1 MLTRL
6 LIFLCF
12 FNFISSQSYSQNYK
26 KATKFYKEGNE
37 EIKAVNN
44 INFSIKENEK
54 VVIYGRSGSGKS
66 TLLNLLSGLDVYS
79 DGEISYKNYKYDN
92 QHKQLTQ
99 LRKESMGF
107 VYQFHHLLKEFTSIE
122 NVALGSMIL
131 GENKKRSLE
140 KASDIL
146 NKFGLTERLNHFPSQ
161 LSGGEKQ
168 RVAMARALINKPDL
182 IFLDEPTGNLD
193 KESGINILNILK
205 DLNNQGKT
213 VIMITHNQEHASMF
227 KKVIELVDGK
237 IVNQ

>member
-1 MLTRL
+1 MNNL
-6 LIFLCF
+6 LEA
-12 FNFISSQSYSQNYK
+12 K
-26 KATKFYKEGNE
+26 KLSKFYKEGDE
-37 EIKAVNN
+37 EVKAVNK
-44 INFSIKENEK
+44 IDFFIKENEK
-54 VVIYGRSGSGKS
+54 IVIYGRSGSGKS
-66 TLLNLLSGLDVYS
+66 TLLNLLSGLDTYS
-79 DGEISYKNYKYDN
+79 DGEISYKNYRYDN
-92 QHKQLTQ
+92 QQKQLTQ

-146 NKFGLTERLNHFPSQ
+146 NKFGLSKRLNHFPSQ

-193 KESGINILNILK
+193 KDTSKEVISYLNQLANEFKSSIIVATHDPEFRNFSDKILTMDSG
-205 DLNNQGKT
+205 
-213 VIMITHNQEHASMF
+213 VF
-227 KKVIELVDGK
+227 V
-237 IVNQ
+237 

>member
-1 MLTRL
+1 MNNL
-6 LIFLCF
+6 LEAKNL
-12 FNFISSQSYSQNYK
+12 S
-26 KATKFYKEGNE
+26 KFYKEGNE

-44 INFSIKENEK
+44 IDFSIKENEK
-54 VVIYGRSGSGKS
+54 IVIYGRSGSGKS
-66 TLLNLLSGLDVYS
+66 TLLNLLSGLDIYS

-92 QHKQLTQ
+92 QHRQLTQ

-122 NVALGSMIL
+122 NVALGSMIS
-131 GENKKRSLE
+131 GDNKKRSLE

-146 NKFGLTERLNHFPSQ
+146 DRFGLSERLNHFPSQ

-193 KESGINILNILK
+193 KETSKEVINY
-205 DLNNQGKT
+205 LNNLANEYKSSII
-213 VIMITHNQEHASMF
+213 VATHDPEFRNFS
-227 KKVIELVDGK
+227 DK
-237 IVNQ
+237 ILTMDSGVFV

>member
-1 MLTRL
+1 MNNL
-6 LIFLCF
+6 LEA
-12 FNFISSQSYSQNYK
+12 K
-26 KATKFYKEGNE
+26 KLSKFYKEGDE
-37 EIKAVNN
+37 EVKAVNK
-44 INFSIKENEK
+44 IDFSIKENEK
-54 VVIYGRSGSGKS
+54 IVIYGRSGSGKS
-66 TLLNLLSGLDVYS
+66 TLLNLLSGLDAYS

-99 LRKESMGF
+99 LRKGSMGF

-131 GENKKRSLE
+131 GENKRRSLE

-146 NKFGLTERLNHFPSQ
+146 NKFGLSERLDHFPSQ

-193 KESGINILNILK
+193 KDTSKEVISYLNQLANEFKSSIIVATHDPEFRNFSDKILTMDSG
-205 DLNNQGKT
+205 
-213 VIMITHNQEHASMF
+213 VF
-227 KKVIELVDGK
+227 V
-237 IVNQ
+237 

>member
-1 MLTRL
+1 MSNL
-6 LIFLCF
+6 LEAKNL
-12 FNFISSQSYSQNYK
+12 S
-26 KATKFYKEGNE
+26 KFYKEGNE

-66 TLLNLLSGLDVYS
+66 TLLNLLSGLDTYS
-79 DGEISYKNYKYDN
+79 DGQISYKNYKYEN
-92 QHKQLTQ
+92 QHRKLTQ

-122 NVALGSMIL
+122 NVALGSMIS

-140 KASDIL
+140 QASDIL
-146 NKFGLTERLNHFPSQ
+146 DKFGLSERLNHFPSQ

-193 KESGINILNILK
+193 KDTSKEVINYLNQLTDEFKSSIIVATHDPEFRNFSDKILTMDSG
-205 DLNNQGKT
+205 
-213 VIMITHNQEHASMF
+213 VF
-227 KKVIELVDGK
+227 V
-237 IVNQ
+237 

>member
-1 MLTRL
+1 MNNL
-6 LIFLCF
+6 LEA
-12 FNFISSQSYSQNYK
+12 K
-26 KATKFYKEGNE
+26 KLSKFYKEGDE
-37 EIKAVNN
+37 EVKAVNK
-44 INFSIKENEK
+44 IDFSIKENEK
-54 VVIYGRSGSGKS
+54 IVIYGRSGSGKS
-66 TLLNLLSGLDVYS
+66 TLLNLLSGLDAYS

-92 QHKQLTQ
+92 QHKKLTQ

-131 GENKKRSLE
+131 GENKRRSLE

-146 NKFGLTERLNHFPSQ
+146 NKFGLSERLDHFPSQ

-193 KESGINILNILK
+193 KDTSKEVISYLNQLANEFKSSIIVATHDPEFRNFSDKILTMDSG
-205 DLNNQGKT
+205 
-213 VIMITHNQEHASMF
+213 VF
-227 KKVIELVDGK
+227 V
-237 IVNQ
+237 

>member
-1 MLTRL
+1 MSNL
-6 LIFLCF
+6 LEAKNL
-12 FNFISSQSYSQNYK
+12 S
-26 KATKFYKEGNE
+26 KFYKEGNE

-79 DGEISYKNYKYDN
+79 DGEISYKNYNYDN
-92 QHKQLTQ
+92 QHKRLTQ

-146 NKFGLTERLNHFPSQ
+146 NKFGLAERVNHFPSQ

-193 KESGINILNILK
+193 KDTSREVINYLNQLADEFKSSIIVATHDLEFRNFSDKILTMDSG
-205 DLNNQGKT
+205 
-213 VIMITHNQEHASMF
+213 VF
-227 KKVIELVDGK
+227 V
-237 IVNQ
+237 

>member
-1 MLTRL
+1 MNNL
-6 LIFLCF
+6 LEA
-12 FNFISSQSYSQNYK
+12 K
-26 KATKFYKEGNE
+26 KLFKFYKEGNE

-54 VVIYGRSGSGKS
+54 IVIYGRSGSGKS
-66 TLLNLLSGLDVYS
+66 TLLNLLSGLDTYS

-92 QHKQLTQ
+92 QHRKLTQ
-99 LRKESMGF
+99 LRKKSMGF

-140 KASDIL
+140 QASDIL
-146 NKFGLTERLNHFPSQ
+146 DKFGLSERLNHFPSQ

-193 KESGINILNILK
+193 KDTSKEVIKYLNQLTDEFKSSIIVATHDPEFRNFSDKILTMDSG
-205 DLNNQGKT
+205 
-213 VIMITHNQEHASMF
+213 VF
-227 KKVIELVDGK
+227 V
-237 IVNQ
+237 

>member
-1 MLTRL
+1 MNNL
-6 LIFLCF
+6 LEARNL
-12 FNFISSQSYSQNYK
+12 S
-26 KATKFYKEGNE
+26 KFYKEGHQ

-44 INFSIKENEK
+44 IDFFIKKNEK

-66 TLLNLLSGLDVYS
+66 TLLNLLSGLDTYS
-79 DGEISYKNYKYDN
+79 DGEISYKNYRYDN
-92 QHKQLTQ
+92 QQKQLTQ

-131 GENKKRSLE
+131 GENKRRSLE

-146 NKFGLTERLNHFPSQ
+146 NKFGLSKRLNHFPSQ

-193 KESGINILNILK
+193 KDTSKEVISYLNQLADEFKSSIIVATHDPEFRNFSDKILTMDSG
-205 DLNNQGKT
+205 
-213 VIMITHNQEHASMF
+213 VF
-227 KKVIELVDGK
+227 V
-237 IVNQ
+237 